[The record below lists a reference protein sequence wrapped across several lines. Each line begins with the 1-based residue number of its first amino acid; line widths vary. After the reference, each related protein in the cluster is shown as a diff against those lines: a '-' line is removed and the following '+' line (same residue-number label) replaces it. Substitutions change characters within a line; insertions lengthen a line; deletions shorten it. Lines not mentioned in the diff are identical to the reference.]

1 LLLVAAGGQQR
12 LDGAVGQ
19 QRAQR
24 KAHVGA
30 VDHLDAG
37 RADGLGQALAAE
49 VGRVLQALPAAFGE
63 LLERLLEARAW
74 W

>member
-1 LLLVAAGGQQR
+1 MAPSVSSGHSA
-12 LDGAVGQ
+12 
-19 QRAQR
+19 

-37 RADGLGQALAAE
+37 RVDQLGQALAAE
-49 VGRVLQALPAAFGE
+49 GHRMLHALPAALAE
-63 LLERLLEARAW
+63 LLEGVLEAGAW